1 MRIPEIKINVQL
13 DYKLSDKTFMSLSYQ
28 YNDDRTDTFYNA
40 ETFTNDILTLENY
53 SLLDFYVSHQVI
65 PNKLR
70 LFANV
75 TNLLNEDF
83 QEIIGFSTR

>member
-1 MRIPEIKINVQL
+1 
-13 DYKLSDKTFMSLSYQ
+13 MSLSYQ

-40 ETFTNDILTLENY
+40 ETFTNDILTLESY

-83 QEIIGFSTR
+83 QEIIGFSTRGRNASLGMLLDL